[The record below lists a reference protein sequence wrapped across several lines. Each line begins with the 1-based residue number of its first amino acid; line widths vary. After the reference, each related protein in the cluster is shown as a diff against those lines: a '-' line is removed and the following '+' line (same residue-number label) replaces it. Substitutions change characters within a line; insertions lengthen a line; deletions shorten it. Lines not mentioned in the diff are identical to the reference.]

1 MPKKITVI
9 LLHDTRV
16 DTRIIGNLLNNPD
29 IIKLTQNFE
38 VARLEGFHGAL
49 MLWPIGHY
57 VKDSERVYALER
69 FKQNNT
75 LIHI

>member
-9 LLHDTRV
+9 LLYDTRV
-16 DTRIIGNLLNNPD
+16 DTCNISNLLNNPD

-38 VARLEGFHGAL
+38 IARLEGCHSAL
-49 MLWPIGHY
+49 MLWPVGHY
-57 VKDSERVYALER
+57 VKSPERVLALQR

-75 LIHI
+75 IIHI